1 MSACTQL
8 GAEATAAAVWV
19 VVMMVM
25 VGVARVAVEKALGA
39 VVKVAVVMAT
49 EEKEVVMRVA
59 VRAVGTWVEL
69 KAAEAK
75 GGCREVELREVVEMA
90 RAGEVT
96 VAVVRVVANVAEGKE
111 AEAKARVAEAKAR
124 VDVAMGMVAVA

>member
-25 VGVARVAVEKALGA
+25 VGVARVVVEKALGA
-39 VVKVAVVMAT
+39 VVKVAVAMAT

-75 GGCREVELREVVEMA
+75 GGCREAELREVVEMA

-96 VAVVRVVANVAEGKE
+96 LQLLHLVGPVYTLLIL
-111 AEAKARVAEAKAR
+111 
-124 VDVAMGMVAVA
+124 D